1 MSQVVA
7 MAERISQLEQAAG
20 AGHSSE
26 LISPME
32 PSAGVSRPSDP
43 PQITPNSSISHSGVP
58 TSVVH
63 DVHALRSPVETV
75 NSSGQRDTP
84 QYTSTSAL
92 DDPVIAEQEERIA
105 EATISNQV
113 MPSINKDQL
122 EYWEN
127 AAYRTCAAIL
137 RLPIEKV
144 EHLLKTHFNWI
155 HPMFL
160 FVSRVPFMRDAASGG
175 RFFSELL
182 LCVICLHATRFT
194 DHSLSKELLGR
205 VRLLLGH
212 EIHRAPSVSMVQALI
227 QLSARE
233 MGKGLVSRA
242 WLYSGMGFRMG
253 VDLGIFT
260 RSRAR
265 DMALDPELERVR
277 QQVAWS
283 SYVWDRIISLYLGRL
298 PTIPNVP
305 EFDPP
310 IMDDISEDSMW
321 LPYAEEAR
329 GWTPSPAH
337 IFSTFANLCKLIIII
352 SDILTTVY
360 AKERQSHVMDFVHS
374 TRTRLEQWRADSPPH
389 LRLDSSTEHCPPP
402 HILAQN
408 TLYYT
413 SRILLHRP
421 FRHDPQCQTICR
433 EAAQEVENLILL
445 LEKTFGLSHTT
456 YLMSY
461 SAYTAATVALQ
472 DLHDGLD
479 GAQAKINTC
488 LRALYGVRSS
498 CPGIQTSINIIIRNL
513 DRRPVAPQPQIEQR
527 QRYPSAMD
535 TLPTYPFDGGWDE
548 MDPALGDFSTL
559 PFNGLDNFAY
569 GFAADLDDN
578 YLNAF

>member
-1 MSQVVA
+1 
-7 MAERISQLEQAAG
+7 MAERITQLEQAAG
-20 AGHSSE
+20 LSQPAE
-26 LISPME
+26 T
-32 PSAGVSRPSDP
+32 R
-43 PQITPNSSISHSGVP
+43 QITPSSSISHSAVP
-58 TSVVH
+58 SISH
-63 DVHALRSPVETV
+63 DISSLRSPVDTI
-75 NSSGQRDTP
+75 NSTSHRDTP

-92 DDPVIAEQEERIA
+92 EDPVVAEQDERIA
-105 EATISNQV
+105 EATVTDQV
-113 MPSINKDQL
+113 MPSMNQDQL

-127 AAYRTCAAIL
+127 AASKTCSAIL
-137 RLPIEKV
+137 RLPTEKV

-160 FVSRVPFMRDAASGG
+160 FVPRVPFMRDAASGG

-212 EIHRAPSVSMVQALI
+212 EIHRAPSVPTVQALL

-265 DMALDPELERVR
+265 DVALDPELERVR
-277 QQVAWS
+277 QQIAWS

-298 PTIPNVP
+298 PTIPDVP

-329 GWTPSPAH
+329 GWNPLPAR
-337 IFSTFANLCKLIIII
+337 IFSTFANFCKLVIII

-360 AKERQSHVMDFVHS
+360 ARDRPSQIMDFVHA
-374 TRTRLEQWRADSPPH
+374 TRARLEQWRAESPAYLH
-389 LRLDSSTEHCPPP
+389 VDASAESCPPP
-402 HILAQN
+402 HILAQS

-433 EAAQEVENLILL
+433 EAAQEVEDLILL
-445 LEKTFGLSHTT
+445 LEKSFGLSHCT

-488 LRALYGVRSS
+488 LRALYAVRSS
-498 CPGIQTSINIIIRNL
+498 CPGIQTSINIVIRNL
-513 DRRPVAPQPQIEQR
+513 DRRPVAPKPQVEQ
-527 QRYPSAMD
+527 QQQQFSSAID
-535 TLPTYPFDGGWDE
+535 TGPTYTFDGGWDE
-548 MDPALGDFSTL
+548 LNPSVGDFSTL
-559 PFNGLDNFAY
+559 AFNGLDNFAY